1 MPLYDQDITQ
11 EKLTIRNFLSITN
24 AEIEIKPIT
33 ILIGRQA
40 SGKSIIA
47 KLTYFFRTFLG
58 ETFVSSIRKR
68 ENKPNITKAAKEN
81 FKKIFPAYAW
91 EKDHFSIAYQAGEY
105 LIVVSNK
112 GSLSSFTFEYSKNLQ
127 SLHLKT
133 KNDFRKLTN
142 IKQKKRR
149 GDEQEDIFEYSFE
162 EEMAFEETLKNNGVD
177 KDPFSKGL
185 FIPAGRS
192 FFSFLQQNLFNF
204 LRQSGIVDTLIAD
217 FGSFYERVK
226 NVYHNKKVDPT
237 NILLRRYK
245 VKKADAKKLDQLTRS
260 ILIGEYVR
268 EENKDWIVNETRKV
282 NVANASSGQQETLPL
297 LLALRLWP
305 LFSGNHGSNEKRGQ
319 LFIEEP
325 EAHLFPE
332 SQKSIVE
339 LIATIHNLTYTR
351 FFITTHSPYILT
363 ALNTLIYANN
373 ISNEENKGQVEKI
386 IEKSSQINKND
397 VSAYSVEKNRAKP
410 IFDIEYGL
418 IEAETIDTI
427 SDEISKEF
435 DMLLEL

>member
-1 MPLYDQDITQ
+1 MLTENREVTE
-11 EKLTIRNFLSITN
+11 EKLNIRNFLSITN
-24 AEIEIKPIT
+24 AEVEIKPIT

-68 ENKPNITKAAKEN
+68 ENKSNITKAAKEN

-91 EKDHFSIAYQAGEY
+91 EKDKFSITYQAGNY
-105 LIVVSNK
+105 TIVVKND
-112 GSLSSFTFEYSKNLQ
+112 GSLSSFKFEYSKNLQ

-133 KNDFRKLTN
+133 KNDFRKLSN
-142 IKQKKRR
+142 LKRKKLSA
-149 GDEQEDIFEYSFE
+149 DEQEDIFEFSFE
-162 EEMAFEETLKNNGVD
+162 EEMAFDEALKNNGVD
-177 KDPFSKGL
+177 IDPFSKGL

-226 NVYHNKKVDPT
+226 NVYQNKKVDPT
-237 NILLRRYK
+237 NVLLRRYK
-245 VKKADAKKLDQLTRS
+245 VRKTDAKKLDTLTRS

-268 EENKDWIVNETRKV
+268 EENKDWIVNETRRV

-305 LFSGNHGSNEKRGQ
+305 LFSGNQGSDNKKGQ

-339 LIATIHNLTYTR
+339 LIATIHNLTHTR

-363 ALNTLIYANN
+363 AINTLIYANN
-373 ISNEENKGQVEKI
+373 ISNKENEKEVEKI
-386 IEKSSQINKND
+386 IDKSSQISKGD
-397 VSAYSVEKNRAKP
+397 VSAYSVERNRAKP
-410 IFDIEYGL
+410 IFDTEYGL